1 VRGVYAKHDLAEG
14 HRLTDN
20 DVYLAVPLLKGQIS
34 CRELIA
40 GEELSHA
47 VKAHE
52 AITINDLNNPYSRV
66 AQLREHIEQRG
77 I

>member
-1 VRGVYAKHDLAEG
+1 
-14 HRLTDN
+14 
-20 DVYLAVPLLKGQIS
+20 VPLLKGQIS

-40 GEELSHA
+40 GEELSHP

-52 AITINDLNNPYSRV
+52 AITINNLNNPYSRV
-66 AQLREHIEQRG
+66 AQLREQIEQRG